1 MPQRL
6 NRSIAAVCSIKT
18 VWCAKFNNLKAKI
31 SIFIQW
37 VWWQQVSG
45 FGWWCV
51 TNFWQQ
57 NWWVAVRMTGNMGT
71 MMKMMAC
78 RQQSLHFWWAIWRWW
93 SLWATTVWQS
103 SGNSLTRG
111 GCATPCH
118 PPAHPFSLDVALFST
133 TICIKLFNQSD
144 IEQIH
149 TSGVRHHT
157 VSSSPFHTEFSTT
170 LHFTNK
176 ILSTV

>member
-6 NRSIAAVCSIKT
+6 TRSIAALCSLKT

-51 TNFWQQ
+51 TNIF
-57 NWWVAVRMTGNMGT
+57 GNKIDRLQLG
-71 MMKMMAC
+71 
-78 RQQSLHFWWAIWRWW
+78 WWAIWDDDEDWRWW
-93 SLWATTVWQS
+93 LPVGSNYHTSDGQYDDDEACGQQLLWQS

-118 PPAHPFSLDVALFST
+118 PLAHPFSLDVALFNT
-133 TICIKLFNQSD
+133 TIHTTLFCQSD
-144 IEQIH
+144 IE
-149 TSGVRHHT
+149 
-157 VSSSPFHTEFSTT
+157 
-170 LHFTNK
+170 
-176 ILSTV
+176 